1 MTVLLNI
8 DLLIRKGE
16 IVTLLSV
23 HDKKAEHETVI
34 AM

>member
-16 IVTLLSV
+16 VVTLLSV
-23 HDKKAEHETVI
+23 HDKKAEHEAVI

>member
-8 DLLIRKGE
+8 DLLIRKE
-16 IVTLLSV
+16 ESITLLSV
-23 HDKKAEHETVI
+23 HDKKAEHEAVI